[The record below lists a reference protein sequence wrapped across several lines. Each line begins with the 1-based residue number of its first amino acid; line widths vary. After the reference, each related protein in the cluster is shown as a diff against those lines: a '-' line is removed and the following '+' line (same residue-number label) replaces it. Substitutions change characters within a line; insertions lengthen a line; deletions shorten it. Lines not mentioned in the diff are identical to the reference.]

1 MALFLNEI
9 TAQFTAMREELNRAE
24 KRLSLLYVNDT
35 PARAFANQH
44 EIQVSLDPLITQMA
58 TLAAAYSDLG
68 AAGLRTD
75 AAHLDLAESAFREHL
90 DDAREDAW
98 AKTFRDAEHY
108 HLEAA
113 E

>member
-1 MALFLNEI
+1 MARFLEEI
-9 TAQFTAMREELNRAE
+9 TAQFTAMREELDRAE

-44 EIQVSLDPLITQMA
+44 EIQVSLDPLITTMT
-58 TLAAAYSDLG
+58 TLSGAYSELG
-68 AAGLRTD
+68 ATGAKVD

-98 AKTFRDAEHY
+98 AKTFQDAQPH